1 MKDKILILGSSDSLG
16 SYTPMPDG
24 NEEQTSNYCWYNEL
38 DKHFRYMVFAWPGG
52 GMLNYAMLLDN
63 FDKLHEFS
71 AVLIQQTLD
80 PRLFILHEGIYQPE
94 FDEDNIKVHT
104 PVHEDKLYTLHLFSQ
119 NFLKKDIGKEW
130 PGIDKL
136 DVTKEW
142 QFWFEKLDSSRF
154 VPIVNRAMYH
164 YVDKKLEESGVPSFT
179 FSLAKPRHSTN
190 RIVQNYIK
198 RLDTPNLQ
206 EDLWSTEAYKASW
219 PFGHQTIEGNK
230 MIGERVNKAL
240 MRELD
245 VSK

>member
-1 MKDKILILGSSDSLG
+1 MKDKILILGCSFSVG

-24 NEEQTSNYCWYNEL
+24 NEKQTSYYCWYNEL
-38 DKHFRYMVFAWPGG
+38 DKRFRYMVYACPGG
-52 GMLNYAMLLDN
+52 GYLNYGMLLDN
-63 FDKLHEFS
+63 FPLHEFR
-71 AVLIQQTLD
+71 AVLIQRTID
-80 PRLFILHEGIYQPE
+80 PRLYIPHEGIYKLE

-104 PVHEDKLYTLHLFSQ
+104 SLHEDRIYRPHLFAQ
-119 NFLKKDIGKEW
+119 FMEKDVGKNW

-142 QFWFEKLDSSRF
+142 KYFFEKLDSSRF
-154 VPIVNRAMYH
+154 VPIVNRAMHH

-179 FSLAKPRHSTN
+179 FSLAKPRHSSDS
-190 RIVQNYIK
+190 ILQKYIK
-198 RLDTPNLQ
+198 RLDVPNLQ
-206 EDLWSTEAYKASW
+206 EDLWSTQSYKASW

>member
-1 MKDKILILGSSDSLG
+1 MRDKILILGCSSSFG
-16 SYTPMPDG
+16 SYSTLPDG

-38 DKHFRYMVFAWPGG
+38 DKRFRYMVYSCPGG

-63 FDKLHEFS
+63 FDGLDEFS

-80 PRLFILHEGIYQPE
+80 PRLYILQEGIYQDE

-104 PVHEDKLYTLHLFSQ
+104 PVHEDKVYRHHLFG
-119 NFLKKDIGKEW
+119 NFLEKDIGKNW

-179 FSLAKPRHSTN
+179 FSVAKPKHSTN
-190 RIVQNYIK
+190 KIVQNYIK

-206 EDLWSTEAYKASW
+206 DDLWSTPSYKASW